1 MKKKEKT
8 TDECKDNE
16 RLKIETN
23 TPVFDHPSQEGMP
36 DESDNSQFSTLN
48 SQFLDDPDLI
58 DEETEA
64 LFAQLQAA
72 WDEHSRRIDEF
83 VARNR
88 EYFDQYNHQI
98 IQAIQRRHRA
108 RRIKTAALLLSVPV
122 AMFFIYVY
130 CYPFLRTFYCLILA
144 AVAAYS
150 FFGRERERT
159 PYSQFSVLSSPII
172 SVCRS
177 RVVGCVALALI
188 ASTVC
193 FPAADGNNITS
204 LDRGTRTTVMA
215 DIGTVLNNTNTPPMS

>member
-1 MKKKEKT
+1 MKKKKKM

-16 RLKIETN
+16 RLKIETH

-48 SQFLDDPDLI
+48 SQFLDDPDPA
-58 DEETEA
+58 DEEVDA
-64 LFAQLQAA
+64 FFAELQAA
-72 WDEHSRRIDEF
+72 WDAHSRRIDEF

-88 EYFDQYNHQI
+88 ENLDQYNHQI
-98 IQAIQRRHRA
+98 VQAIQRRHRA

-130 CYPFLRTFYCLILA
+130 CYPFLRTFYSLILA

-150 FFGRERERT
+150 FFGHEREGN
-159 PYSQFSVLSSPII
+159 PYYQYSVLSLPLVSA
-172 SVCRS
+172 CRS

-193 FPAADGNNITS
+193 FPAADGNNIS
-204 LDRGTRTTVMA
+204 ALDRSTRTTVMA
-215 DIGTVLNNTNTPPMS
+215 DIGTVLNNTPPMS

>member
-1 MKKKEKT
+1 MKKKKKM

-16 RLKIETN
+16 RLKIETH

-48 SQFLDDPDLI
+48 SQFLDDPDP
-58 DEETEA
+58 
-64 LFAQLQAA
+64 
-72 WDEHSRRIDEF
+72 F

-88 EYFDQYNHQI
+88 ENLDQYNHQI
-98 IQAIQRRHRA
+98 VQAIQRRHRA

-130 CYPFLRTFYCLILA
+130 CYPFLRTFYSLILA

-150 FFGRERERT
+150 FFGHEREGN
-159 PYSQFSVLSSPII
+159 PYYQYSVLSLPLVSA
-172 SVCRS
+172 CRS

-193 FPAADGNNITS
+193 FPAADGNNIS
-204 LDRGTRTTVMA
+204 ALDRSTRTTVVA
-215 DIGTVLNNTNTPPMS
+215 DIGTVLNNTPPMS